1 MILYATAIFLGAFL
15 LFLVQPVIAKQI
27 LPWFGGSAAVWA
39 TCMVFFQMVLL
50 VGYAYADF
58 TTRRLTPTRQ
68 AILHVALLVL
78 SLAVLPITPDVAWKP
93 QGEENPSWR
102 ILGLL
107 ALTIGLPYLILSTT
121 SPLLQAW
128 FARRFHIVPYRLF
141 ALSNLASLLALLAY
155 PVMVEPW
162 VTTYT
167 QSIAWS
173 VCYALFAVL
182 CAYAAISSAR
192 ADPVVAAAA
201 PAAEAAVEAPPAAL
215 RQLTWVTLAA
225 MASFLLL
232 AFTNHICQNVA
243 SLPFLWILPLS
254 LYLATFIL
262 CFDHP
267 RWYRRNVFL
276 LLAAVLLPLMA
287 WYSDSLNLKLVVPMY
302 LAGLFVCC
310 MFCHGELVLL
320 KPAPRY
326 LTRYYLMISLGGAIG
341 GLLVGLVAPYVLT
354 GYFELAIGLI
364 ACALLLLYRTFRMAW
379 WVMLVSAAVVGAT
392 AWGAGKAID
401 YQIANSRI
409 MMRNFYSVLKTRET
423 EEPTPFRSLVHG
435 GIMHGGQLMAPQY
448 RLRPSS
454 YFGTTSGYGRM
465 FASLPDTPRKV
476 GVIGLGAGSII
487 AYARKGDTFRFYEIN
502 PQVVDVANREF
513 TFMQDTPAKI
523 EVVLGDGRL
532 SLEREPDQQFD
543 VLAMDAFSG
552 DSIPMHL
559 LTRQAMEIYLRHLK
573 PGGVLAFQATNRFIN
588 IAPIVASL
596 AAEFGL
602 AAVLVSDFPE
612 NEEGPNYWTA
622 STDQVL
628 VTSNRKLLEAEPIH
642 SVATEIAV
650 PAGFRVW
657 TDDFNNLLRVLK

>member
-1 MILYATAIFLGAFL
+1 
-15 LFLVQPVIAKQI
+15 
-27 LPWFGGSAAVWA
+27 
-39 TCMVFFQMVLL
+39 
-50 VGYAYADF
+50 
-58 TTRRLTPTRQ
+58 
-68 AILHVALLVL
+68 
-78 SLAVLPITPDVAWKP
+78 
-93 QGEENPSWR
+93 
-102 ILGLL
+102 
-107 ALTIGLPYLILSTT
+107 
-121 SPLLQAW
+121 
-128 FARRFHIVPYRLF
+128 
-141 ALSNLASLLALLAY
+141 
-155 PVMVEPW
+155 
-162 VTTYT
+162 
-167 QSIAWS
+167 
-173 VCYALFAVL
+173 
-182 CAYAAISSAR
+182 
-192 ADPVVAAAA
+192 
-201 PAAEAAVEAPPAAL
+201 
-215 RQLTWVTLAA
+215 
-225 MASFLLL
+225 
-232 AFTNHICQNVA
+232 
-243 SLPFLWILPLS
+243 
-254 LYLATFIL
+254 
-262 CFDHP
+262 
-267 RWYRRNVFL
+267 
-276 LLAAVLLPLMA
+276 
-287 WYSDSLNLKLVVPMY
+287 
-302 LAGLFVCC
+302 
-310 MFCHGELVLL
+310 
-320 KPAPRY
+320 
-326 LTRYYLMISLGGAIG
+326 
-341 GLLVGLVAPYVLT
+341 
-354 GYFELAIGLI
+354 
-364 ACALLLLYRTFRMAW
+364 
-379 WVMLVSAAVVGAT
+379 
-392 AWGAGKAID
+392 
-401 YQIANSRI
+401 
-409 MMRNFYSVLKTRET
+409 
-423 EEPTPFRSLVHG
+423 
-435 GIMHGGQLMAPQY
+435 MAPQY

-454 YFGTTSGYGRM
+454 YFGTSSGYGRM

-476 GVIGLGAGSII
+476 GVIGLGAGAII